1 MRNDF
6 YALKNRFPNYIYIF
20 VGHSVGGSLASLTA
34 SAVVSTGVLSED
46 KISVFTFGQPR
57 TGDKYF
63 ADGFNSLEIQTSR
76 IVHKNDIFPHLPT
89 LTNSTYF
96 HHRQEI
102 WYNNDMGIR
111 DDFTTCSYETGED
124 PSCSDSIDPSKLNI
138 KDHKYYYGR
147 DFVQYGIS
155 GCPDLVA
162 SKKSDLE
169 DSKFVEK
176 RSKHFSRN
184 F

>member
-1 MRNDF
+1 
-6 YALKNRFPNYIYIF
+6 
-20 VGHSVGGSLASLTA
+20 
-34 SAVVSTGVLSED
+34 
-46 KISVFTFGQPR
+46 
-57 TGDKYF
+57 
-63 ADGFNSLEIQTSR
+63 
-76 IVHKNDIFPHLPT
+76 
-89 LTNSTYF
+89 
-96 HHRQEI
+96 
-102 WYNNDMGIR
+102 MGIH

-169 DSKFVEK
+169 NSKFVEK